1 MASATALNSSSVSFS
16 LGLEKAYLFVLH
28 RNQMYV
34 RMRHFQPQY
43 RFSYL
48 STREGLANGKR
59 HSLGE
64 NMHRRQ
70 ILIVQIEDIIYFLL
84 GNDQCM
90 TFYQRIDVKERKES
104 VILRHLVA
112 RYFTCDNSTEY
123 CCHSYKL

>member
-70 ILIVQIEDIIYFLL
+70 ILIIQIEI
-84 GNDQCM
+84 
-90 TFYQRIDVKERKES
+90 
-104 VILRHLVA
+104 
-112 RYFTCDNSTEY
+112 
-123 CCHSYKL
+123 